1 MQVLFFFH
9 RGYLPFL
16 ATSSTLS
23 LPPSC
28 STILTYL
35 HVEPSTRPNVQEV
48 VEEEEEEEEE
58 EEDLFLFFFFIFF
71 FLSLFIIV
79 SLSVSNLQVCT
90 CNLRNFFS
98 ITR

>member
-1 MQVLFFFH
+1 MLQFKYASMQVWNFH

-16 ATSSTLS
+16 TTSSTPS

-58 EEDLFLFFFFIFF
+58 EEDYFFILFFILFYFIY
-71 FLSLFIIV
+71 LFIY
-79 SLSVSNLQVCT
+79 L
-90 CNLRNFFS
+90 
-98 ITR
+98 